1 MSNLTDQDMLAL
13 DDVLLALRDVYN
25 RAIQGT
31 SVIKEMTGENMQE
44 AYEGLALFG
53 KRMMEFE
60 DSLRN
65 IHEIKRSVDL
75 IVRASQMK
83 ARHIEAVDQY
93 TKFKEEEKK

>member
-1 MSNLTDQDMLAL
+1 
-13 DDVLLALRDVYN
+13 
-25 RAIQGT
+25 
-31 SVIKEMTGENMQE
+31 
-44 AYEGLALFG
+44 
-53 KRMMEFE
+53 MEFE